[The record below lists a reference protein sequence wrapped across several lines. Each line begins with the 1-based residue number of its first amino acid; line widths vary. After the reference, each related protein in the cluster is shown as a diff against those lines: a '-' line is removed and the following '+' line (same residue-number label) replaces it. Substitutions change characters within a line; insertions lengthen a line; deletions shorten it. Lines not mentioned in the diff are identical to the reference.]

1 MQFRGLLDMLNG
13 GGPGAAARGNYTSFM
28 DMINGG
34 GAGRAGQR
42 FEDGLLAGLLNA
54 LNIRPAGYMERMA
67 EMRPMARPA
76 GLGASPRPAPLQPMT
91 PAAMPMAPEIYG
103 PAAVG
108 VSKLPPPGSMSDED
122 LMRMLRAVVAQANS
136 YGGNR

>member
-42 FEDGLLAGLLNA
+42 FEDGPLAGLLNA

-76 GLGASPRPAPLQPMT
+76 GPG
-91 PAAMPMAPEIYG
+91 AMPMAPEIYG